1 MSEVKVRDKPC
12 QTLVRQDI
20 DCNCGHV
27 QRTPV
32 LGRMVNRKPSGLT
45 RRFSGFECAIQGEP
59 FGRVQSV
66 HDHNNALLGT
76 VTIGKVF
83 QHMGTILL
91 GLTVGDFPMTS
102 SKQWSRQHEEMSR
115 FYS

>member
-1 MSEVKVRDKPC
+1 MSKVKVRDKPC

-32 LGRMVNRKPSGLT
+32 
-45 RRFSGFECAIQGEP
+45 